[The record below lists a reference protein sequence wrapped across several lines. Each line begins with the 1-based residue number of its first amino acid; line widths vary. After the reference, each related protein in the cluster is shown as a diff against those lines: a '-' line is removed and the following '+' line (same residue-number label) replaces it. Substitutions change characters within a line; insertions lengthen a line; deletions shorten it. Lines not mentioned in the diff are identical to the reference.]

1 VATGRR
7 RLDVELVRRGLV
19 TTREQAQAAIA
30 EGRVTVGGAPATKAA
45 RQVAPGE
52 PLELVGSPA
61 RFVSRGGEKLDA
73 ALEAFGIS
81 AAGRRAVD
89 AGASTGGFTD
99 CLLQRGATQVVAVD
113 VGYGQLDQRLRHD
126 ARVVVVERCNVRS
139 LGPGDDGDALRA
151 GLVGPPAPIVVAD
164 LSFISL
170 RSVADALLALLADDG
185 DLVVLVKPQF
195 EAGRRE
201 VSRGRG
207 IISDPEVWRRTL
219 HEVIAALEERGA
231 CIMGAMA
238 SPLRG
243 TQGNVE
249 FLVHARRGAPAHG
262 AVDVDGIVDSVAGSA
277 GGA

>member
-1 VATGRR
+1 MATGRR

-19 TTREQAQAAIA
+19 ATREQAQAAIT
-30 EGRVTVGGAPATKAA
+30 EGRVTVGGAPAAKAA

-52 PLELVGSPA
+52 PLVLIGSRA

-73 ALEAFGIS
+73 ALDTFEVS
-81 AAGRRAVD
+81 VSGRRAVD

-99 CLLQRGATQVVAVD
+99 CLLQRGASQVVAID
-113 VGYGQLDQRLRHD
+113 VGHGQLDQRLRDD
-126 ARVVVVERCNVRS
+126 ARVVVVERCNLRS
-139 LGPGDDGDALRA
+139 LGPDGDGDERRER
-151 GLVGPPAPIVVAD
+151 LVGRPAEIVVAD

-170 RSVADALLALLADDG
+170 RTVADALLALLAEGG
-185 DLVVLVKPQF
+185 DLIVLVKPQF
-195 EAGRRE
+195 EAGRSE

-207 IISDPEVWRRTL
+207 IIRDPVIWQRTL
-219 HEVIAALEERGA
+219 SEVIAALDERGA

-249 FLVHARRGAPAHG
+249 FLVHARTGACAIRS
-262 AVDVDGIVDSVAGSA
+262 AEVDGIVAAAVGSVDRP
-277 GGA
+277 